1 MQDSVGMT
9 KPNSSQN
16 LSQERS
22 HHGHWQSY
30 PISDIIAGLVLV
42 HECFQIVRHIFKDQ
56 IQSPWMGLNDIE
68 QLDDIG
74 MIEFSQ
80 ETDFSN
86 DVTWH
91 STLWGRVCKGDAFDG
106 HRFASCIGGSF
117 EDNTVGSLS
126 NQVGSVVM
134 VVVFV
139 AVSHKMA
146 LYSTK

>member
-9 KPNSSQN
+9 KANSRKN

-22 HHGHWQSY
+22 HRVYWKSY

-42 HECFQIVRHIFKDQ
+42 KECFQIESHIFKDQ
-56 IQSPWMGLNDIE
+56 IQPPWMGLNDIE

-74 MIEFSQ
+74 VIEFSQ

-86 DVTWH
+86 DVAWH
-91 STLWGRVCKGDAFDG
+91 STLWGRVCKGDALNG
-106 HRFASCIGGSF
+106 HRFASCIGGSS

-126 NQVGSVVM
+126 DQVGSDI
-134 VVVFV
+134 
-139 AVSHKMA
+139 HGRC
-146 LYSTK
+146 L